1 MFEVMSKE
9 DKQLLF
15 ESVVIDITSGC
26 IVDVDDASGSSNSVC
41 IGDFRDIG
49 WSTRISTRDSL
60 YYAWNGPSPIR
71 VDGQIVNP
79 GETTEEVEMDWS

>member
-9 DKQLLF
+9 DKQMLF
-15 ESVVIDITSGC
+15 ESAVIDITAGC
-26 IVDVDDASGSSNSVC
+26 IVDIDDASGSSNSVC